1 MNRRDEQI
9 EALRERVTNLDLTL
23 LRSRESAVR
32 EAYYRA
38 SAVDRLA
45 VVEEVVDRS
54 PTDFRVISSQ
64 ETRPLHQFNDPSF
77 SWDMYCAELGHSVAL
92 GEKAYVFEVIQEA
105 IPQASPSTADGFAG
119 LDVVVAE
126 LSAAGYMPSLL
137 FAPISYMVQFLGGLY
152 QADFGQLIMI
162 GIVVVA
168 LVAAVLWWV
177 EIRKRPAA

>member
-64 ETRPLHQFNDPSF
+64 ETFWYRP
-77 SWDMYCAELGHSVAL
+77 MAAL
-92 GEKAYVFEVIQEA
+92 F
-105 IPQASPSTADGFAG
+105 
-119 LDVVVAE
+119 
-126 LSAAGYMPSLL
+126 
-137 FAPISYMVQFLGGLY
+137 
-152 QADFGQLIMI
+152 
-162 GIVVVA
+162 
-168 LVAAVLWWV
+168 W
-177 EIRKRPAA
+177 